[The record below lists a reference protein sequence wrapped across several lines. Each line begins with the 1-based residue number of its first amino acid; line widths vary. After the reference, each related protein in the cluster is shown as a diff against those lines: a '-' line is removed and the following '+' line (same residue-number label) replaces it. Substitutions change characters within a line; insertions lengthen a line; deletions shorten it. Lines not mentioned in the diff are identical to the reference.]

1 MKNLSVYM
9 KLVAIPT
16 MLLYLEIVI
25 HLATGTSIK
34 YLPIYLGFTICYGA
48 LLTAVI
54 GFFGNENFGK
64 GCRIVSLVMCLLF
77 ATEYVLKRIFQT
89 FYPASM
95 LKIAAGNHLDQFSGV
110 VTETVIGTTFALIL
124 IFLPAIITFLLTGTK
139 KISKLQAMIPA
150 KEKPLAVRPRE
161 RRSTRSGKKKR
172 LKNSAVVILSLALA
186 LTAYISSMIILTLPS
201 KADVTPKMLYNSDS
215 DFNEQAEQLGLL
227 TMLRLD
233 IKHMIWPAKGGYAE
247 VNPPII
253 SEEPDPVPEAV
264 YNVMPFDFDAM
275 EAAASNKNVQW
286 LISYFRS
293 LTGTKQNAY
302 TGKLKGHNVI
312 FITVEGLTGYAIS
325 PEYTPTLYKM
335 SHEGFVFPNFYT
347 ALHFTST
354 SNGECQN
361 LLGLYPKNG
370 SPITMTRTGELKT
383 NCYFSL
389 AQQLGRL
396 GYMNVG
402 YHNNYDLYGRNASH
416 TNLGYKWL
424 YAENGLYMEKNKSGK
439 FLWPQKDSVMIDHT
453 VGDYVNSEVPFNVY
467 YITISGHTPYG
478 WNYATSP
485 YKEAL
490 ADAPYSEKTKGYVA
504 SIMEMDKAMENLI
517 AALKEAGQL
526 EKTLI
531 VAVSDHVPYGSVEII
546 EELAGKKFGSS
557 EALTAI
563 NESNIDFDVYKSS
576 LIMWGADFADRHP
589 IIVDKVCCQV
599 DILPTISNLLGLE
612 YDSRMLAGSD
622 LLSDEEG
629 MVVFSSRCWKTDR
642 GLYNRF
648 TQTFTPV
655 QGAFENEE
663 EMNSYVEMMKKV
675 AANKLDCT
683 ARIVENNFYDFA
695 IKYIKRN

>member
-1 MKNLSVYM
+1 
-9 KLVAIPT
+9 
-16 MLLYLEIVI
+16 
-25 HLATGTSIK
+25 
-34 YLPIYLGFTICYGA
+34 
-48 LLTAVI
+48 
-54 GFFGNENFGK
+54 
-64 GCRIVSLVMCLLF
+64 
-77 ATEYVLKRIFQT
+77 
-89 FYPASM
+89 M
-95 LKIAAGNHLDQFSGV
+95 LKIAAGNHLGLFGGEV
-110 VTETVIGTTFALIL
+110 KEKLVGTIFVLIL
-124 IFLPAIITFLLTGTK
+124 IFLPAIITFFLTGVKSFQKLEARIFAQK
-139 KISKLQAMIPA
+139 KPSTIDSK
-150 KEKPLAVRPRE
+150 E
-161 RRSTRSGKKKR
+161 RRGPRSSRSDGSTRSGKKKR
-172 LKNSAVVILSLALA
+172 LKNSAVVILSLILA
-186 LTAYISSMIILTLPS
+186 LIGFFLSTLMVALPS

-215 DFNEQAEQLGLL
+215 DFNEQVEQLGLL

-233 IKHMIWPAKGGYAE
+233 IKHMIWPAKGGEGEAD
-247 VNPPII
+247 PPVL
-253 SEEPDPVPEAV
+253 SEPEPVPEAV
-264 YNVMPFDFDAM
+264 YNVMPFDFEAM
-275 EAAASNKNVQW
+275 ETSGPKKDIQW
-286 LISYFRS
+286 LISYFKSR
-293 LTGTKQNAY
+293 TGTKQNAY

-312 FITVEGLTGYAIS
+312 FITVEGLSGYAIS

-335 SHEGFVFPNFYT
+335 SHECFVFPNFYT

-396 GYMNVG
+396 GYLNLG
-402 YHNNYDLYGRNASH
+402 YHNNYDLYGRNVSH

-453 VGDYVNSEVPFNVY
+453 VEDYVNSEMPFNVY

-478 WNYATSP
+478 WNYATAS

-490 ADAPYSEKTKGYVA
+490 ADAPYSEKTKGYIG
-504 SIMEMDKAMENLI
+504 SIMEMDTAMENLL
-517 AALKEAGQL
+517 AALKEAGEL

-531 VAVSDHVPYGSVEII
+531 VAVSDHIPYGSVDII

-563 NESNIDFDVYKSS
+563 NESDIDFDVYKSS
-576 LIMWGADFADRHP
+576 LIMWSGGFAERHP
-589 IIVDKVCCQV
+589 VIVEKVCCQV

-655 QGAFENEE
+655 QGAFENED
-663 EMNSYVEMMKKV
+663 EMNSYVEAMKKV
-675 AANKLDCT
+675 VANKLDCT
-683 ARIVENNFYDFA
+683 ARIVENNFYNFA
-695 IKYIKRN
+695 IKYLSKEMNAAQ